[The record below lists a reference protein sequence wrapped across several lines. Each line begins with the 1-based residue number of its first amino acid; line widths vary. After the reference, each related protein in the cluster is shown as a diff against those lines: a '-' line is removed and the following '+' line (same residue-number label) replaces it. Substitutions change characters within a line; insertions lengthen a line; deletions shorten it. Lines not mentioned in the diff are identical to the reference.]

1 MRIPNLIL
9 RSWYY
14 FRTGYSTYLT
24 FLLGIVSTLIT
35 VYYLAIKSA
44 PGLLAIFPHFETF
57 AVLSSV
63 IGVLLSTIMGWT
75 HLKGSRVWST
85 EQDIAVEANPYYYK
99 LAPGYT
105 KDVYARLYLEV
116 LRLGKIIADREGL
129 LVDEDRSRIQSIEKD
144 METLLA
150 GGYVGVPR
158 NLGLRRESQQ
168 HQNK

>member
-1 MRIPNLIL
+1 ML

-14 FRTGYSTYLT
+14 FRIGYSTYLT
-24 FLLGIVSTLIT
+24 FLLGIASTLIT

-44 PGLLAIFPHFETF
+44 PNLLAIFPHFETF
-57 AVLSSV
+57 ALICSAIGLPLSII
-63 IGVLLSTIMGWT
+63 IGWA
-75 HLKGSRVWST
+75 HLKGSRIWST

-105 KDVYARLYLEV
+105 KEVYARLYLEV
-116 LRLGKIIADREGL
+116 LRLGKVIAGREGL
-129 LVDEDRSRIQSIEKD
+129 LADEDRSRIQSIEKD

-168 HQNK
+168 SQNK